1 MRTKWDQLVMWV
13 RRQRVLG
20 GFLAFVAF
28 TPSAGAE
35 TLKAALAR
43 TYLSNPQLNAQRA
56 NTRGVDENLPISR
69 GTFLPTANAVGS
81 FGALQQD
88 LLPPGTFGPDGN
100 RKANNN
106 RTLSPPA
113 YGQLVV
119 SMNIFN
125 GFRGINGI
133 NSAEA
138 QIHQSREILRNMELS
153 VLGSAATAYVNVM
166 RDVAIVM
173 LRENYVKIL
182 VNQVEITKER
192 LAGGEVTQTDVY
204 QAETYLAQAK
214 QDQAIAHVNLENS
227 LSVYRQIIGTT
238 PDKLAPAP
246 AIDALLPK
254 DLGEALQIADADHP
268 LAVAAR
274 YNVEV
279 SELGVK
285 IVEGQLLPT
294 VNLNGLVSQQYNYFG
309 VEKQRFF
316 QASGTVQVNVP
327 IYEGGISYAQV
338 RQAKEKAGEAKLLY
352 DQQINQIHQSIEA
365 TWAAWKESIKFL
377 AAAKEHV
384 RKAEFALAGV
394 REEAKYG
401 ARTTWDILNA
411 QLQLVNARIG
421 LVTGQRERIITTYN
435 LLGVIGRLSSATLDL
450 DVPTYEPTDHYDR
463 VKRQWIGVNPW

>member
-1 MRTKWDQLVMWV
+1 MRVCA
-13 RRQRVLG
+13 RQFLG
-20 GFLAFVAF
+20 SLLAFIAF
-28 TPSAGAE
+28 APSAGAE
-35 TLKAALAR
+35 NLKAALAR
-43 TYLSNPQLNAQRA
+43 TYLSNPQFNAQRA
-56 NTRGVDENLPISR
+56 NTRGVDENMPIAR
-69 GTFLPTANAVGS
+69 GSFLPTANAVGS
-81 FGALQQD
+81 FGIMEQD
-88 LLPPGTFGPDGN
+88 ILPPGTYSSTGI
-100 RKANNN
+100 RTANNI
-106 RTLSPPA
+106 RSLSPPA

-133 NSAEA
+133 NAAEA
-138 QIHQSREILRNMELS
+138 QIHQSREILRNIELS
-153 VLGSAATAYVNVM
+153 VLGSAATAYMNVL
-166 RDVAIVM
+166 RDTAIVK
-173 LRENYVKIL
+173 LRENYVQIL
-182 VNQVEITKER
+182 IKQVEITKER

-214 QDQAIAHVNLENS
+214 EDRATSHVNLQNS
-227 LSVYRQIIGTT
+227 LSIYRQIIGSA
-238 PDKLAPAP
+238 PDKLAPAS

-274 YNVEV
+274 YNVDL

-285 IVEGQLLPT
+285 IAEGQLLPT
-294 VNLNGLVSQQYNYFG
+294 VSLNGLVSQQYNYFG
-309 VEKQRFF
+309 IARERFF

-338 RQAKEKAGEAKLLY
+338 RQAKEKVGEARLLY
-352 DQQINQIHQSIEA
+352 DQQVNQIHQSIEA

-384 RKAEFALAGV
+384 TKAESALAGI

-411 QLQLVNARIG
+411 QLTLVNARIAM
-421 LVTGQRERIITTYN
+421 VIGQRERIVTTYN
-435 LLGVIGRLSSATLDL
+435 LLGTIGRLSAATLDL
-450 DVPTYEPTDHYDR
+450 DVPAYAPTDHYDR